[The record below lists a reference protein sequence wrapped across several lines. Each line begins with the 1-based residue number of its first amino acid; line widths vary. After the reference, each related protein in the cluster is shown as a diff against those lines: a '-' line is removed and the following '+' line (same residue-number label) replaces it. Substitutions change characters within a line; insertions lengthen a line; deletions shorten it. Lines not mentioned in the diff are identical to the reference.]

1 MEKRTI
7 YKALEVNSTKARNIN
22 SSLIKYGLINK
33 GSIIAN
39 GEDVVLFSF
48 SMLICPPNFYQAQK
62 YIEQMKL
69 NLATYLKSFNDLLN
83 GKQEVG
89 IYANEMIVLISSKS
103 EIIEIENL
111 LLNPKGK
118 SRLIR
123 TKEIQSIKSLFS
135 PETFQHDE
143 TK

>member
-33 GSIIAN
+33 GGIIAN
-39 GEDVVLFSF
+39 GEDVVLFAF

-69 NLATYLKSFNDLLN
+69 NLATYLRSFNDLLN

-111 LLNPKGK
+111 LLAPKGK
-118 SRLIR
+118 SRLLR
-123 TKEIQSIKSLFS
+123 AKEIQSIKSLFTL
-135 PETFQHDE
+135 ETFQHEE